1 MRIPKSST
9 TNVLLT
15 IIALLLAVIAFRPQ
29 MDVTTPAVAQPTA
42 DSSIRAVAGADVQGV
57 AKALD
62 SLADANSAGAG
73 KIAGSLGDIAE
84 ALKEVATA
92 IETAGAKK

>member
-1 MRIPKSST
+1 MRIPSSSA
-9 TNVLLT
+9 TNTLLA

-42 DSSIRAVAGADVQGV
+42 DASYRGVASSDVQSV

-62 SLADANSAGAG
+62 SLANANSAGAG

-92 IETAGAKK
+92 IGTASAKK